1 MKINLKL
8 WGILLIIGLTSS
20 CLRTFYVRDLLLKD
34 SSMRMAIK
42 KNPDSRQYIHLAQN
56 LSYLRCYAQASIDSR
71 HKAILRTPGYPLFYS
86 IFEYFGIAPKGVLF
100 TQAVLGAC
108 IPVIASLLTY
118 MIVGNILASII
129 TGLLCA
135 FSASGIFMT
144 GEIMVDLVFAF
155 VFIGGFY
162 LLYTGIS
169 RYSFK
174 RIVSSGA
181 TFGIGA
187 LFKPTLIFWPFYS
200 IAICYSL
207 AKGIGINLHRK
218 IILIFVIVQLVI
230 MGGWC
235 LRNFLLEGVFT
246 LSTTGAHALRLYLA
260 VEVEE
265 VSRNTST
272 SKTIV
277 KSIRNNRKKVQQQI
291 DMTLNTGTSFAEL
304 QRTQLKETFGILL
317 AHPYNTYLCLA
328 RNILENIS
336 GPMPWHFFKDSIPR
350 QSLMY
355 RFLPAII
362 FFNTYMIKIMYLV
375 IILYFTISP
384 WLFKI
389 SSDNIFTRRF
399 YIMLSFF
406 LTFVYFASISSVVFW
421 AGPRLVYPAEFALVI
436 LFVLSCYTAWETCR
450 SQRFLRA

>member
-1 MKINLKL
+1 MTYNENQLKTL
-8 WGILLIIGLTSS
+8 GHSS
-20 CLRTFYVRDLLLKD
+20 NYRPDFVLLKNLLCKGSPFKGQFGED
-34 SSMRMAIK
+34 GNK

-135 FSASGIFMT
+135 FSASGIFMA

-187 LFKPTLIFWPFYS
+187 LVKPTLIFYPFYS

-218 IILIFVIVQLVI
+218 IIL
-230 MGGWC
+230 
-235 LRNFLLEGVFT
+235 
-246 LSTTGAHALRLYLA
+246 
-260 VEVEE
+260 
-265 VSRNTST
+265 
-272 SKTIV
+272 
-277 KSIRNNRKKVQQQI
+277 NN
-291 DMTLNTGTSFAEL
+291 N
-304 QRTQLKETFGILL
+304 
-317 AHPYNTYLCLA
+317 
-328 RNILENIS
+328 
-336 GPMPWHFFKDSIPR
+336 
-350 QSLMY
+350 
-355 RFLPAII
+355 
-362 FFNTYMIKIMYLV
+362 
-375 IILYFTISP
+375 
-384 WLFKI
+384 
-389 SSDNIFTRRF
+389 
-399 YIMLSFF
+399 
-406 LTFVYFASISSVVFW
+406 
-421 AGPRLVYPAEFALVI
+421 
-436 LFVLSCYTAWETCR
+436 
-450 SQRFLRA
+450 